1 MPWIMVLIEPGSI
14 SPTVLFGTMITII
27 IIIIITTKINI
38 VTNNQTTSFSRME
51 KRKLKISSCFCA
63 CVRVLFVCL
72 FVYPFLKS

>member
-1 MPWIMVLIEPGSI
+1 MMLIEPGSI
-14 SPTVLFGTMITII
+14 SLTVLFGTMITII
-27 IIIIITTKINI
+27 IIITKKINI

-72 FVYPFLKS
+72 FTPL